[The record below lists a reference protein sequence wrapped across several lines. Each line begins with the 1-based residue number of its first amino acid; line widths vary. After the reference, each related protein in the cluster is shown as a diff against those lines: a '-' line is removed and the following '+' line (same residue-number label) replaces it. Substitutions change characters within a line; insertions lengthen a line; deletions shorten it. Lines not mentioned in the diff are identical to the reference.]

1 LADLGWGL
9 IDDIEA
15 GANVAPR
22 QERVVL
28 KRVIVNGARAAVLLG
43 VLFAAYFGTGHASA
57 ADVVHFAW
65 PGNMS
70 SGYAP
75 FSFAQDLGFFAE
87 EGITIDTVVLQG
99 AGTIIPQIVNGSIT
113 TGFITLSP
121 LIVARQ
127 PGGPNFEIK
136 YAYNIVPASIWEL
149 AVLDQSKIRA
159 LPDLAGK
166 TIGVGALNFGS
177 IPLTKALLV
186 AQGVH
191 VDRIN
196 FLPVGLGAP
205 AFRAL
210 QTGEVDVLN
219 LYDIMNVMMEQRGI
233 KIRRLQ
239 LPAEFAAVSSYGLPF
254 SNKVLAEK
262 PDLVARFG
270 RALAKGTVACKAN
283 PAGCLSAYW
292 KDRSDQRP
300 VDLAEETRNQQL
312 SLMMARVDKMLAS
325 DTQADIGAFS
335 DGDWTTTINAL
346 HVGEQISTTN
356 IDFRA
361 LYTNALVPEFNRFN
375 REEVVKKARAYVAE
389 K

>member
-1 LADLGWGL
+1 M
-9 IDDIEA
+9 
-15 GANVAPR
+15 
-22 QERVVL
+22 L
-28 KRVIVNGARAAVLLG
+28 KTVMTNGVRAALLSAG
-43 VLFAAYFGTGHASA
+43 LLAGSATSPAHA

-75 FSFAQDLGFFAE
+75 ISFAQDLGFFAE
-87 EGITIDTVVLQG
+87 EAVTIDTVVLQG

-127 PGGPNFEIK
+127 PDGPNFPIK
-136 YAYNIVPASIWEL
+136 YAYNMVPASIWEL
-149 AVLDQSKIRA
+149 VVLDQSPIKA

-177 IPLTKALLV
+177 IPLTKALL
-186 AQGVH
+186 AGQGVPPDK
-191 VDRIN
+191 VN

-210 QTGEVDVLN
+210 QTGQVDVLN

-239 LPAEFAAVSSYGLPF
+239 QPAEFADVSSYGLPF
-254 SNKVLAEK
+254 SNKILAEK
-262 PDLVARFG
+262 PDLVVRFG

-283 PAGCLSAYW
+283 PPACLASYW
-292 KDRSDQRP
+292 KDRSDQKP
-300 VDLAEETRNQQL
+300 VDLTEETRNQQL
-312 SLMMARVDKMLAS
+312 SLMTARLEKMLPF
-325 DTQADIGAFS
+325 DTKKDIGAFS
-335 DGDWTTTINAL
+335 EGDWTTTINAL
-346 HVGEQISTTN
+346 KVGEQISSTS
-356 IDFRA
+356 IDLQT
-361 LYTNALVPEFNRFN
+361 LYTNALVGEFNRFD
-375 REEVVKKARAYVAE
+375 RDDVIRKARARAVD

>member
-1 LADLGWGL
+1 LTSASDR
-9 IDDIEA
+9 
-15 GANVAPR
+15 PR
-22 QERVVL
+22 IAKENVVL
-28 KRVIVNGARAAVLLG
+28 KTVMSNGVTAAMLLG
-43 VLFAAYFGTGHASA
+43 VLLAGGLSTHRAEA

-75 FSFAQDLGFFAE
+75 LSFAQDLGFFSE
-87 EGITIDTVVLQG
+87 ENITIDTVVLQG

-127 PGGPNFEIK
+127 PDGPNFPIK

-149 AVLDQSKIRA
+149 VVLDQSPIKA

-166 TIGVGALNFGS
+166 TIGVGALNFGN
-177 IPLTKALLV
+177 IPLTKALLTG
-186 AQGVH
+186 QGVPPGK
-191 VDRIN
+191 IN

-210 QTGEVDVLN
+210 QTGQVDVLN

-239 LPAEFAAVSSYGLPF
+239 QPAEFADVSSYGLPF
-254 SNKVLAEK
+254 SNKLLAEK
-262 PDLVARFG
+262 PDLAARFG

-283 PAGCLSAYW
+283 PGACLGSYW
-292 KDRSDQRP
+292 KDRADQKP
-300 VDLAEETRNQQL
+300 IDLTEEKRTQEL
-312 SLMMARVDKMLAS
+312 SLMTARIDKMLPS
-325 DTQADIGAFS
+325 DSRKDIGAFAET
-335 DGDWTTTINAL
+335 DWTTTINAL
-346 HVGEQISTTN
+346 KVGEQIATTS
-356 IDFRA
+356 IDLQT
-361 LYTNALVPEFNRFN
+361 LYTNALVPEFNRFD
-375 REEVVKKARAYVAE
+375 RDEVVKKARARPVE